1 MAREKAHRRRCAC
14 AVHANGHSSVVHN
27 VTERLCGDVGDSA
40 ASSAAR
46 TTKLQSKN
54 RSGQVMAENT
64 LVKAVM
70 LAAESLKEGGNSS
83 FLVVRARKM
92 DRESARGEARR
103 NFRV

>member
-1 MAREKAHRRRCAC
+1 
-14 AVHANGHSSVVHN
+14 
-27 VTERLCGDVGDSA
+27 
-40 ASSAAR
+40 
-46 TTKLQSKN
+46 
-54 RSGQVMAENT
+54 MAENT